1 MLLNFVSNSAIL
13 VSFLNWLAN
22 LLSSASIDLTGSK
35 VMLWLLLNLSDL
47 EVKVH
52 SKIHSGLLVQ
62 QLGSPFFHP
71 HFE

>member
-1 MLLNFVSNSAIL
+1 MLLNFVSTSAML

-22 LLSSASIDLTGSK
+22 LLSSASIVLTGSK

-47 EVKVH
+47 EVKVQG
-52 SKIHSGLLVQ
+52 KIHSGLLVQ